1 MGLILDTTEL
11 IRAERARLS
20 VREVMRRLPLDETP
34 YISVITLA
42 ELQHGLRRAKTPTQ
56 QLQRSIFLNEVI
68 RVLSSI
74 PVDQQIALR
83 VGLLDAEM
91 ALRGER
97 VDLADLIIAATAIE
111 LGLLLVT
118 RNLRH
123 FEHIP
128 GLLIA
133 KI

>member
-1 MGLILDTTEL
+1 
-11 IRAERARLS
+11 
-20 VREVMRRLPLDETP
+20 MRRLPLDETP

-68 RVLSSI
+68 QVLSII

-91 ALRGER
+91 ALSGER

-111 LGLLLVT
+111 LGLHLVT
-118 RNLRH
+118 CNLRH

-128 GLLIA
+128 ELLIA